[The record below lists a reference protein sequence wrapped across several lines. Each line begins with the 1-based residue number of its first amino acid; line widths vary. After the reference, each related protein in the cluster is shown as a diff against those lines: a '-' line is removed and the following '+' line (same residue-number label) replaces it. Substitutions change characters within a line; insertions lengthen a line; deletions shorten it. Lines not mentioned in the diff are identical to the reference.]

1 MSQIGFRIL
10 FELLAK
16 CNRMGLKIGEIPAQ
30 WEERSEGSSRFKI
43 LKWLPDYLKWYFY
56 GIGTTWLRLK
66 YEKIE
71 KK

>member
-1 MSQIGFRIL
+1 
-10 FELLAK
+10 
-16 CNRMGLKIGEIPAQ
+16 MGLKIGEIPAQ

-71 KK
+71 KKKTYLVTGGTGFRDLI